1 MWSLPI
7 GENSGTIEDQVVQ
20 GSHNQKPSW
29 TSLRSW
35 TSGMGCRLKS
45 PRLPSFPLQSRCG
58 SGFGHGV
65 KYLRWKHV
73 CCGLPQASTLILYFS
88 SYPHQLPEDLIWRH
102 CIKKKNK
109 KKSKGGSLL
118 YIKCMSYFLSLN
130 ILLLLVFK
138 NTIMI
143 TGEGYTASICHNAF
157 NFSFPAVC
165 ICICWMCVL
174 VCYM

>member
-45 PRLPSFPLQSRCG
+45 PRLPSFPLQSRRG

-109 KKSKGGSLL
+109 KKKQRWFIVVHQVYVLL
-118 YIKCMSYFLSLN
+118 SFLKYLVVASFQEYYHDYRGRVHCINMS
-130 ILLLLVFK
+130 
-138 NTIMI
+138 
-143 TGEGYTASICHNAF
+143 
-157 NFSFPAVC
+157 
-165 ICICWMCVL
+165 
-174 VCYM
+174 